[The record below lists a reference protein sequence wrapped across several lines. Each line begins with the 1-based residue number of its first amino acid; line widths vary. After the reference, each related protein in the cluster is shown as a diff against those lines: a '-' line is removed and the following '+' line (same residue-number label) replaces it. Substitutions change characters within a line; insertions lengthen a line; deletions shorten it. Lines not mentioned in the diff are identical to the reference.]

1 MPTCAIE
8 DYAERPLCFV
18 KGSWDNSILLF
29 FRFVKKMMGQNAKII
44 TPSCQDIAHNQTIQN
59 AVTMVG
65 NQYDRAISGN
75 VDQGNAFDIKA

>member
-1 MPTCAIE
+1 
-8 DYAERPLCFV
+8 
-18 KGSWDNSILLF
+18 
-29 FRFVKKMMGQNAKII
+29 MGQNAKII